1 LGERDWQV
9 DAVAHGTAL
18 LDEQRITQAVLQLAD
33 NAVKHTDPGAV
44 VALGSAIDD
53 THVRLWVRDT
63 GDGVPEA
70 DREVIF
76 ERFGRGPV
84 RPGDEGFGLGL
95 SIVNAIATA
104 HGGSVAA
111 EEAEPRG

>member
-1 LGERDWQV
+1 DFLVPEEVDLEQLTHALAAKSRGLGDRDWQV
-9 DAVAHGTAL
+9 DAVAHGTAP

-44 VALGSAIDD
+44 VALGSAVDD
-53 THVRLWVRDT
+53 ATVHLWVRDT

-76 ERFGRGPV
+76 ERFGRGSV
-84 RPGDEGFGLGL
+84 RPGD
-95 SIVNAIATA
+95 
-104 HGGSVAA
+104 
-111 EEAEPRG
+111 